1 MFDLMREQPAGAFG
15 VEWREGRTGL
25 SDAMG
30 LGEVGEV
37 LTLVLIS
44 GAALRTRSR
53 RVFVCPSYHKRHRR
67 NMSLGRRGLKRM
79 RDMKSDHVQP

>member
-30 LGEVGEV
+30 LGEVGEWVV
-37 LTLVLIS
+37 LTLVLVS
-44 GAALRTRSR
+44 GAG
-53 RVFVCPSYHKRHRR
+53 C
-67 NMSLGRRGLKRM
+67 GWCW
-79 RDMKSDHVQP
+79 